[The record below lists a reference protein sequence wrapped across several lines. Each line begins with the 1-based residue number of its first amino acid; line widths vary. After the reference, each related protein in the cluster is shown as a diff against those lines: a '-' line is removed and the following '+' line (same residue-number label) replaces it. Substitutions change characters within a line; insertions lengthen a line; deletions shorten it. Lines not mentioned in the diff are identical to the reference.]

1 MIRTLWKIFK
11 ILRWHKKTF
20 PQIDYERQTEKIG
33 EEILEWDREFFIG
46 DDVEKELEELTDV
59 IIASIS
65 AFRFKEVQL
74 LVQEKMQENYK
85 RKWDKN
91 GHHVEEKH
99 GKHRA

>member
-1 MIRTLWKIFK
+1 MIKGLWLIFK

-46 DDVEKELEELTDV
+46 DDESKELEELTDV
-59 IIASIS
+59 IIASLG
-65 AFRFKEVQL
+65 AMRYKEVRA
-74 LVQEKMQENYK
+74 LVQDKMKENYK

-91 GHHVEEKH
+91 GHHVEERH
-99 GKHRA
+99 GKYRA

>member
-1 MIRTLWKIFK
+1 MIRTLWQIFK

-74 LVQEKMQENYK
+74 LVQDKMQKNYT

-99 GKHRA
+99 GKYRA